1 MQRLIFL
8 QQQYIDTT
16 SEDKQSK
23 KETSALQQKQF
34 LQSVAA
40 FKEQMSPL
48 SKSFRITKQLQPEAL
63 LIEYG
68 DDIADDMYKALI
80 SCDVV
85 DIIDSII
92 PHNIDTISSSEELN
106 GIACRQVDKTVDN
119 SAEEVE
125 ALRNKMARYMK

>member
-8 QQQYIDTT
+8 RQQYIDPG
-16 SEDKQSK
+16 DKQSK
-23 KETSALQQKQF
+23 KETAVLQQKQF

-40 FKEQMSPL
+40 FKEQISPL
-48 SKSFRITKQLQPEAL
+48 SKSFRITKQLPPEAL
-63 LIEYG
+63 LIEYR
-68 DDIADDMYKALI
+68 DDLAEDMYEALC
-80 SCDVV
+80 SAESVEV
-85 DIIDSII
+85 IDSII

-125 ALRNKMARYMK
+125 ALRNKMSRYMK